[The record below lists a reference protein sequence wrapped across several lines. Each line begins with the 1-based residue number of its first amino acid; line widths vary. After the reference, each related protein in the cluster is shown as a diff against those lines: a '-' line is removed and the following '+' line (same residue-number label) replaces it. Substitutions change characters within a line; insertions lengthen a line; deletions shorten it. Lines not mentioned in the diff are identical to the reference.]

1 MRYLR
6 ATSLLLILL
15 SGPLAA
21 IAEPAA
27 QPPGWVPQGVEDL
40 GRHAAFHT
48 DFTFD
53 KSMLQVASNFMGN
66 TDDDTRRA
74 INKLQAIS
82 VHSYHFSAP
91 GLYDPAAIDR
101 IRAEYA
107 ATGWKHMVDTH
118 GKGDPSHPGQTDL
131 WISTSNADVTGMV
144 ILLSDST
151 NFDLIALTGNLSPLD
166 MLHLRGHFG
175 IPKFDG
181 DHLAPA
187 PPPQRFS
194 APGPGQTEPPA
205 PPPPT
210 APQQ

>member
-1 MRYLR
+1 MRHLR
-6 ATSLLLILL
+6 SLSLSIILL
-15 SGPLAA
+15 AGPLAM

-27 QPPGWVPQGVEDL
+27 APQPGWVPQGVEDL
-40 GRHAAFHT
+40 GRHASLHA

-53 KSMLQVASNFMGN
+53 KSMLQVANAFMGD

-82 VHSYHFSAP
+82 VHSYHFAVP
-91 GLYDPAAIDR
+91 GLYDAAALDR

-107 ATGWKHMVDTH
+107 ATGWKHMVSTH
-118 GKGDPSHPGQTDL
+118 GRIEPANAGQADLPSQTDL
-131 WISTSNADVTGMV
+131 WISTSHADVTGMV
-144 ILLSDST
+144 ILLSDAK

-181 DHLAPA
+181 DHLVPA
-187 PPPQRFS
+187 PPT
-194 APGPGQTEPPA
+194 G
-205 PPPPT
+205 
-210 APQQ
+210 PQQ